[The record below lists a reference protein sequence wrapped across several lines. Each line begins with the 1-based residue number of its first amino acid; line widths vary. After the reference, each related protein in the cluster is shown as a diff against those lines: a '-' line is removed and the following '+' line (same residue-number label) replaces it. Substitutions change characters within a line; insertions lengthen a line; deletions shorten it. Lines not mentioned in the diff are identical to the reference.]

1 MCNFTECCVTDYL
14 VTYEFILFCITFFYY
29 SLPASIFEYHYSGD
43 EINITLHFIFIFQHH
58 NYSLLSVYLKRLFYL
73 YTIGGGKRNNTEG
86 TGLDLQSLHATSLGD
101 KQRSS
106 EAFCM
111 TLIKWSL
118 QSIAAFVATS
128 SAPSATLVSLSVTSP
143 NPFLTFRQSS
153 SSFSSTSSSSST
165 TPTSNTQSAMSSAPN
180 THPAPSTSPSP
191 PPLPTPTLSVLES
204 CRILTLLLIHRP
216 SLLEQLLSNSLKA
229 SPHANQITPCKTS
242 NKDKEH
248 DSQNVEVSQENVLDT
263 PQQLILMG
271 LALLLPSDGDYSKY
285 ELFLS
290 DCKTTSDS
298 SSQQPQLEVQVQV
311 EVAER
316 DRMNRFISWL
326 LVNRVQVSN
335 IFSLLSDY

>member
-1 MCNFTECCVTDYL
+1 
-14 VTYEFILFCITFFYY
+14 
-29 SLPASIFEYHYSGD
+29 
-43 EINITLHFIFIFQHH
+43 
-58 NYSLLSVYLKRLFYL
+58 
-73 YTIGGGKRNNTEG
+73 
-86 TGLDLQSLHATSLGD
+86 
-101 KQRSS
+101 
-106 EAFCM
+106 M

-118 QSIAAFVATS
+118 QSIAAFVGTS
-128 SAPSATLVSLSVTSP
+128 SAFAPPPSATLVSLSVTSP
-143 NPFLTFRQSS
+143 NPFLSFRQSS

-165 TPTSNTQSAMSSAPN
+165 TPTSATPSAISSAPN

-216 SLLEQLLSNSLKA
+216 TLLEQLLSNSLKA

-248 DSQNVEVSQENVLDT
+248 DSQNVEVSQENVPDT

-285 ELFLS
+285 ESFLS

-298 SSQQPQLEVQVQV
+298 SSHHHPQLEVEV

-326 LVNRVQVSN
+326 HVNRVQVSH
-335 IFSLLSDY
+335 IYSLLSHY

>member
-1 MCNFTECCVTDYL
+1 
-14 VTYEFILFCITFFYY
+14 
-29 SLPASIFEYHYSGD
+29 
-43 EINITLHFIFIFQHH
+43 
-58 NYSLLSVYLKRLFYL
+58 
-73 YTIGGGKRNNTEG
+73 
-86 TGLDLQSLHATSLGD
+86 
-101 KQRSS
+101 
-106 EAFCM
+106 M

-118 QSIAAFVATS
+118 QSIAAFVATT
-128 SAPSATLVSLSVTSP
+128 SALAAPPSATLVSLSVTSP
-143 NPFLTFRQSS
+143 NPFLSFRQSS
-153 SSFSSTSSSSST
+153 SSFSSTLSSSST

-191 PPLPTPTLSVLES
+191 PLLPAPTLSVLES

-242 NKDKEH
+242 NKEH
-248 DSQNVEVSQENVLDT
+248 DSQNAEVSQENVPDT

-298 SSQQPQLEVQVQV
+298 SSHHQPQLEVQVEV

-326 LVNRVQVSN
+326 LVNRVQVTN
-335 IFSLLSDY
+335 IYSLLSDY